1 MTQVNPQG
9 QFLLRASAG
18 DEIVL
23 EGEPSLVAT
32 VPANGGI
39 RFE

>member
-9 QFLLRASAG
+9 QFLLRAAAG
-18 DEIVL
+18 DDIVL
-23 EGEPSLVAT
+23 EAEPSLVAT
-32 VPANGGI
+32 VPVNGGI